1 MKKNNYN
8 VIGVMSGTS
17 LDGVDL
23 AQIKFYLDDKKW
35 TFEILESETIGYSK
49 DWIAKLKSAVDYS
62 EIALNNLNIEYTK
75 LLASI
80 ISAFIAKH
88 KIENLDA
95 VCSHGHTILH
105 QPEKG
110 LTLQIGNLPLI
121 STLINQTVVCDYRV
135 QDVQL
140 GGQGAPLVPIGD
152 RILFSE
158 YDYCM
163 NLGGFSNVSF
173 EQYGERIAFDISP
186 VNTVLNFYANQLGLD
201 YDDKG
206 QLSRTGK
213 VSEKLLNELNA
224 LDFYQQKF
232 PKSLGFEFV
241 KDFVLPMIESYKI
254 PIEDKMRT
262 FTEHLTLQMALALD
276 CFETRDNEKSRI
288 FITGGGAYND
298 FIIERIQFYLPKMEI
313 VVPSAKILEYKEA
326 LIFALLGVLKLRDE
340 INVLSSVT
348 GAKTDHSSGKIYK
361 PHSIV

>member
-1 MKKNNYN
+1 MKKDYYN

-23 AQIKFYLDDKKW
+23 AHIKFRLNNQEW
-35 TFEILESETIGYSK
+35 TFEILESETIGYSQS
-49 DWIAKLKSAVDYS
+49 WINNLKSAVDYS
-62 EIALNNLNIEYTK
+62 ETELDKLNGAYTK

-80 ISAFIAKH
+80 ISTFIEKH
-88 KIENLDA
+88 KIKNLDS

-110 LTLQIGNLPLI
+110 LTLQIGNLPKISSLI
-121 STLINQTVVCDYRV
+121 QQTVVCDFRV
-135 QDVQL
+135 LDVKL

-152 RILFSE
+152 RLLFSE

-173 EQYGERIAFDISP
+173 EQNVERIAFDISP
-186 VNTVLNFYANQLGLD
+186 VNTVLNYYANQLGLV

-206 QLSRTGK
+206 NISRTGK
-213 VSEKLLNELNA
+213 VNENLLSELNA

-241 KDFVLPMIESYKI
+241 KEIVLPMIESHKI
-254 PIEDKMRT
+254 TIEDKLRT
-262 FTEHLTLQMALALD
+262 FTEHVALQTALSLPNKKG
-276 CFETRDNEKSRI
+276 CI
-288 FITGGGAYND
+288 LITGGGAYND
-298 FIIERIQFYLPKMEI
+298 FIIERIQSYLPEMKI
-313 VVPSAKILEYKEA
+313 IIPSTKILEFKEA
-326 LIFALLGVLKLRDE
+326 LIFALLGVLKLRGE

-348 GAKTDHSSGKIYK
+348 GAKMDHSSGTIYK
-361 PHSIV
+361 A